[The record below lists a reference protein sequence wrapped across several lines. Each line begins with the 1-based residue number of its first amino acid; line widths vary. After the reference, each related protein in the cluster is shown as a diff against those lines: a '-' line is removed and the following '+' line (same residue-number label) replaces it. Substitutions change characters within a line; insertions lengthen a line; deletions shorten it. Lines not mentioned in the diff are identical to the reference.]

1 MAAPR
6 VIVVGAGPAGVRAA
20 ERLVA
25 AGLRPTVVDEG
36 MRAGGQIYRQQP
48 PGFTRKPQ
56 DLYGTEA
63 GRAVAVH
70 GAFAALAGKVEY
82 LPETLAWNI
91 QPGALHVARDGVA
104 RKLPFDAIILATGA
118 TDRLL
123 PVPGWTRPGVYSL
136 GGAQVSLKAQACTIG
151 AKVAFLG
158 TGPLLYLV
166 ASQYLKAG
174 AEVAA
179 VLDTS
184 PNAARFKALPLM
196 ASRPELLVKGAALL
210 WKLRRAGVPILRGV
224 TPIAIEGD
232 AEQGVT
238 GLRVKDAQGRERQFG
253 ADAVAMGWHLRP
265 ETQLAD
271 LAGCAFEHDALSGLW
286 MAKMEPD
293 GRTGVKGVYL
303 AGDSARILGADGAE
317 IAGRLA
323 ATSVLMDLGIAVPV
337 AEVTELHARRAVM
350 DRFRRG
356 LLKAFPWPGHL
367 AAAVPDDTLLC
378 RCEAITAG
386 ELRRSASALGAPEVN
401 RAKALTRVGMGRCQ
415 GRYCGPAGQEVLAAA
430 RGVPLP
436 EVGRLRGQAPVKPL
450 SIATIAE
457 DA

>member
-36 MRAGGQIYRQQP
+36 LRAGGQIYRQQP
-48 PGFTRKPQ
+48 PGFTREPEE
-56 DLYGTEA
+56 LYGTEA

-70 GAFAALAGKVEY
+70 GAFAALAGRIDH

-91 QPGALHVARDGVA
+91 EPGALHVARDGVA
-104 RKLPFDAIILATGA
+104 RKLPFDAVILATGA

-151 AKVAFLG
+151 ARVAFLG

-166 ASQYLKAG
+166 AAQYRKAG

-184 PNAARFKALPLM
+184 PASARFRALPLM
-196 ASRPELLVKGAALL
+196 ASRPALLVKGAALM
-210 WKLRRAGVPILRGV
+210 WTLRGVPILRGV
-224 TPIAIEGD
+224 TPLAIDGD
-232 AEQGVT
+232 DSGVT
-238 GLRVKDAQGRERQFG
+238 GLRVKDAKGREHQFA

-271 LAGCAFEHDALSGLW
+271 LAGVPFEHDALSGLW
-286 MAKMEPD
+286 MARMEPD
-293 GRTGVKGVYL
+293 GRTAVPGVYL
-303 AGDSARILGADGAE
+303 AGDGARILGADGAE

-323 ATSVLMDLGIAVPV
+323 ATSVLADHGIEVPV
-337 AEVTELHARRAVM
+337 AEMIDLIGKHAVM

-356 LLKAFPWPGHL
+356 LLRAFPWPGHL
-367 AAAVPDDTLLC
+367 AAGVPDDTLLC

-386 ELRRSASALGAPEVN
+386 ELRRSASDLGAPEVN

-430 RGVPLP
+430 RGVTLAD
-436 EVGRLRGQAPVKPL
+436 VGRLRGQAPVKPL
-450 SIATIAE
+450 SISTVVE